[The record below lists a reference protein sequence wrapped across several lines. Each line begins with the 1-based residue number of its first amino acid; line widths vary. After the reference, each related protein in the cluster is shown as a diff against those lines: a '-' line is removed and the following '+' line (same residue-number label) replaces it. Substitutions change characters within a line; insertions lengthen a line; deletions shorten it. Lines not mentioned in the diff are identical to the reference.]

1 MSNQMSEQRFKVWI
15 GGIDDD
21 YDSLDEA
28 LDAMS
33 GWQDKGYDDVLLEYY
48 GYTLKL
54 EESE

>member
-1 MSNQMSEQRFKVWI
+1 MSEQRFKVWI